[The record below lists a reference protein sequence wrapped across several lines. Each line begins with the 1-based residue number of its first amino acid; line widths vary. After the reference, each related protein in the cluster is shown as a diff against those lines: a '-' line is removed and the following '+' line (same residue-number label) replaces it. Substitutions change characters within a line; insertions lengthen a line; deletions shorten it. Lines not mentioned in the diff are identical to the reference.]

1 MLKEYFKVNELS
13 LLFVSEG
20 KEELKEHLID
30 ELDYIL
36 LPKEG
41 WEKIVE
47 SYGITEG
54 QVQILLF
61 SNKYCSYIKIIS
73 SLKTCIFIINLKIL
87 SKKHLGKWK
96 FCEEWHWLLFYHT
109 IA

>member
-1 MLKEYFKVNELS
+1 MNELS
-13 LLFVSEG
+13 LLFVAEG
-20 KEELKEHLID
+20 KEELKDHLID

-54 QVQILLF
+54 QVQIRFSFLTKCLF
-61 SNKYCSYIKIIS
+61 IHYIIKKISFLNI
-73 SLKTCIFIINLKIL
+73 K
-87 SKKHLGKWK
+87 
-96 FCEEWHWLLFYHT
+96 
-109 IA
+109 

>member
-1 MLKEYFKVNELS
+1 MSKEYFKVNELS

-54 QVQILLF
+54 QV
-61 SNKYCSYIKIIS
+61 
-73 SLKTCIFIINLKIL
+73 
-87 SKKHLGKWK
+87 
-96 FCEEWHWLLFYHT
+96 
-109 IA
+109 

>member
-1 MLKEYFKVNELS
+1 MNELS
-13 LLFVSEG
+13 LLFVAEG

-61 SNKYCSYIKIIS
+61 SNKYCSYIKNN
-73 SLKTCIFIINLKIL
+73 IFSEDMYIHYKLEDIV
-87 SKKHLGKWK
+87 
-96 FCEEWHWLLFYHT
+96 
-109 IA
+109 

>member
-1 MLKEYFKVNELS
+1 MNELS
-13 LLFVSEG
+13 LLFVAEG

-54 QVQILLF
+54 QVQIL
-61 SNKYCSYIKIIS
+61 
-73 SLKTCIFIINLKIL
+73 
-87 SKKHLGKWK
+87 
-96 FCEEWHWLLFYHT
+96 FC
-109 IA
+109 

>member
-13 LLFVSEG
+13 LLFVAEG

-41 WEKIVE
+41 WEIIVE

-87 SKKHLGKWK
+87 SKKHLGKWY

>member
-54 QVQILLF
+54 QVQILFCFQTNIVHKNNIF
-61 SNKYCSYIKIIS
+61 SEDMYIHYKLEDIV
-73 SLKTCIFIINLKIL
+73 
-87 SKKHLGKWK
+87 
-96 FCEEWHWLLFYHT
+96 
-109 IA
+109 